1 MSMVWNTLEN
11 TISQFPR
18 RWGAFCLMP
27 CPALTPP
34 QDSNA
39 VTMKFTFWSSGKG
52 GQKPWS
58 LGLFLCIGTTL
69 TLASLEAKC
78 RSNPTT
84 AQTSSPEATLR
95 CNDYS
100 INYSSAPAFHMRY
113 IHPPPFFLVTAN
125 LETKDSRN
133 VRNCGI
139 HFSEIVSHS
148 CKIASYIIYLSKTC
162 YSFIIPW
169 QGLDSWEIARLD
181 PHSNCRG
188 FDESICRLVSSACVT
203 GANCVCIGF
212 IICNITCWPDGY
224 STALMCNI
232 KQLAA
237 DWKEY
242 KKLPEGQSGKL
253 PTAGSV

>member
-1 MSMVWNTLEN
+1 MIWFILANFDLAIMETLDFFCTGNPDFGVAGGKMSFQ
-11 TISQFPR
+11 SH
-18 RWGAFCLMP
+18 
-27 CPALTPP
+27 
-34 QDSNA
+34 DSD
-39 VTMKFTFWSSGKG
+39 
-52 GQKPWS
+52 
-58 LGLFLCIGTTL
+58 
-69 TLASLEAKC
+69 
-78 RSNPTT
+78 T
-84 AQTSSPEATLR
+84 AQTLSPEAALR

-100 INYSSAPAFHMRY
+100 INYSSAPAFHMRP
-113 IHPPPFFLVTAN
+113 HPPFLVTTN
-125 LETKDSRN
+125 RETKNSRN

-139 HFSEIVSHS
+139 HFSEIVSLF
-148 CKIASYIIYLSKTC
+148 CKIASYIIYPSKTC
-162 YSFIIPW
+162 YLFNITW
-169 QGLDSWEIARLD
+169 RGLDWWEIARLD

-188 FDESICRLVSSACVT
+188 FDESICRLVSGGCVT

-212 IICNITCWPDGY
+212 IISNITCWPAAH